1 MRKTLRE
8 QLIKQSLNGYMWS
21 RYLVASVSQE
31 CPLIVGHHNGLD
43 MDDLTTDFFDL
54 NLSLLKALRDA
65 LKGKGASPQAFDQ
78 FFGLEGE
85 FPRSFHQRTKLFVTF
100 RDASDSDLATIAPI
114 FGGSLFRPIEQDRI
128 QTFLEVRTE
137 TTSPDRQIFKGFI
150 ETFWLSAWLHAK
162 KTPQLTSMTLGIEPA
177 LVERL
182 QLASAHQMLQLVRS
196 DLPFRFSIKMSEPL
210 IMSSKTN
217 TRNSTLRLLQIANL
231 LQNRTRE
238 ELLGFKD

>member
-21 RYLVASVSQE
+21 RYLVAEVTE
-31 CPLIVGHHNGLD
+31 TCPLIVKHHNGLD
-43 MDDLTTDFFDL
+43 MDELTTDCFDL

-65 LKGKGASPQAFDQ
+65 LNEKGASPQAFDQ
-78 FFGLEGE
+78 FFGLERE
-85 FPRSFHQRTKLFVTF
+85 IPRTFHQRTKLYLTF
-100 RDASDSDLATIAPI
+100 REASDGDLATMAPI
-114 FGGSLFRPIEQDRI
+114 FGGSLFRPLEQDRI

-137 TTSPDRQIFKGFI
+137 TTSREHQLFTGFI

-162 KTPQLTSMTLGIEPA
+162 KTPQLTPMTLGIEPS

-182 QLASAHQMLQLVRS
+182 QLASVSQILELVHS
-196 DLPFRFSIKMSEPL
+196 NLPFRFSIKMSEPL
-210 IMSSKTN
+210 IMSSRTA

-231 LQNRTRE
+231 LQNRPRE